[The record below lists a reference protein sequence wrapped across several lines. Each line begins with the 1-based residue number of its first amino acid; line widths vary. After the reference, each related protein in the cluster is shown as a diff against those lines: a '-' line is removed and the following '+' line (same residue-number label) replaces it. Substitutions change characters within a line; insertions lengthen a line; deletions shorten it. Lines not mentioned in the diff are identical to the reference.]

1 MGDLSLGVRICE
13 VFNSLQGEGPYV
25 GWPATFIRTAGCN
38 LRCPLCDTK
47 YSWENSGEI
56 AIDDLAKMLTH
67 RLVVITGGEPL
78 LQREELAKLLWY
90 PGHIYQFETNGTIAP
105 RGLEKAHH
113 VVSPKL
119 KYFFDVDY
127 KPEVIEAFNSLKN
140 VWWKFVV
147 RNKDDVIE
155 VLSFL
160 HKYNIPEDKVYL
172 MPEGAT
178 RESVRERQTQVAELC
193 LQFGLKYSPRLHID
207 LWGGK
212 RGY

>member
-1 MGDLSLGVRICE
+1 MV
-13 VFNSLQGEGPYV
+13 N
-25 GWPATFIRTAGCN
+25 
-38 LRCPLCDTK
+38 
-47 YSWENSGEI
+47 
-56 AIDDLAKMLTH
+56 DLAKMLTH

-78 LQREELAKLLWY
+78 LQRTELAKLLRY

-105 RGLEKAHH
+105 KGLEKAHF

-119 KYFFDVDY
+119 KYFYDVDY
-127 KPEVIEAFNSLKN
+127 KPEVIEAFNSLEN

-147 RNKDDVIE
+147 RNENDVKE

-160 HKYNIPEDKVYL
+160 QRFNISIDKVYL

-193 LQFGLKYSPRLHID
+193 LHFGLKYSPRLHID